1 VPAGPPGETARPKPL
16 RRKLIGGI
24 SCELPNM
31 ETNTHLRC
39 TLNHLIQT
47 CKDGQEGYLT
57 AAENVSDAEAKT
69 FFNECSL
76 QRAKFTGELQTL
88 AHELG
93 DSNPEYASSVSGA
106 LHRGWINLKSAVLSG
121 DAHAILRECER
132 GESIAVSEFTKALEL
147 ALPANIREIVSR
159 QCGAITEAH
168 HRVRAMADAGAH
180 WV

>member
-1 VPAGPPGETARPKPL
+1 
-16 RRKLIGGI
+16 
-24 SCELPNM
+24 M

-57 AAENVSDAEAKT
+57 AAENVSDAEAKR

-76 QRAKFTGELQTL
+76 QRAKFAGELQAL

-121 DAHAILRECER
+121 NAPTILRECER
-132 GESIAVSEFTKALEL
+132 GECTAVSEFNKALEL
-147 ALPANIREIVSR
+147 ALPANVREIVSR
-159 QCGAITEAH
+159 QCVAITAAH
-168 HRVRAMADAGAH
+168 HRVRAMADAGASR

>member
-1 VPAGPPGETARPKPL
+1 MVAGIKL
-16 RRKLIGGI
+16 QRRKVIGAI
-24 SCELPNM
+24 SCDSPNM
-31 ETNTHLRC
+31 ETNTRLRC

-57 AAENVSDAEAKT
+57 AAENVSDAEAKK

-93 DSNPEYASSVSGA
+93 ESNPEYASSVSGA

-121 DAHAILRECER
+121 DAHAILLECER
-132 GESIAVSEFTKALEL
+132 GESCAVAEFKKALEL
-147 ALPANIREIVSR
+147 ALPANVREVVSR
-159 QCGAITEAH
+159 QCAAITAAH
-168 HRVRAMADAGAH
+168 HRVRAVVDAGAAH

>member
-1 VPAGPPGETARPKPL
+1 
-16 RRKLIGGI
+16 
-24 SCELPNM
+24 M

-57 AAENVSDAEAKT
+57 AAENVSDAEAKK

-76 QRAKFTGELQTL
+76 QRSKFAGELQAL

-93 DSNPEYASSVSGA
+93 ESNPEYASSVSGT
-106 LHRGWINLKSAVLSG
+106 LHRGWINLKSAILSG
-121 DAHAILRECER
+121 DARAILQECER
-132 GESIAVSEFTKALEL
+132 GESSAVSEFQKALEL

-159 QCGAITEAH
+159 QSVAITAAH
-168 HRVRAMADAGAH
+168 HRVRAMADAGAAH